1 MRTNIE
7 KELWSKYFPNEEFDY
22 DNFYDWSREN
32 AFELLPLALE
42 FSEKIK
48 QEYADEFAC
57 AFTEWI
63 IESKYKLI
71 SIKKGI
77 IYSDEDIVESDSV
90 IKFYTTN
97 ELLEIYKQQING
109 L

>member
-57 AFTEWI
+57 AFAEWKD
-63 IESKYKLI
+63 KYEMEYNFRAQHTHN
-71 SIKKGI
+71 IK
-77 IYSDEDIVESDSV
+77 
-90 IKFYTTN
+90 
-97 ELLEIYKQQING
+97 ELHEIFKQEING

>member
-32 AFELLPLALE
+32 AFELLPLALD

-57 AFTEWI
+57 AFADFLGKNYQPRFPNKCEWVKI
-63 IESKYKLI
+63 I
-71 SIKKGI
+71 
-77 IYSDEDIVESDSV
+77 DSN
-90 IKFYTTN
+90 KFKTIYTTT
-97 ELLEIYKQQING
+97 ELLEIFKKEQDG